1 MKNLILDFNDFKAFN
16 NDKPNKVTMWKGEG
30 SGMNLMNLKPGQEIK
45 PHIHDGD
52 HIWVVLEGS
61 GEFLSSGDKAEAITV
76 GSIVVA
82 PSGEEHGARNNTDG
96 NLVFASIT
104 V

>member
-1 MKNLILDFNDFKAFN
+1 MENMILDFNRFKKFSDEKHHKETLWTGN
-16 NDKPNKVTMWKGEG
+16 T
-30 SGMNLMNLKPGQEIK
+30 SRINLMNLKPGQEIH
-45 PHIHDGD
+45 PHVHNGD

-61 GEFLSSGDKAEAITV
+61 GEFLSSDKDPQVITT
-76 GSIVVA
+76 GMIVVA
-82 PSGEEHGARNNTDG
+82 PEGRDHGVRNHTKE

>member
-1 MKNLILDFNDFKAFN
+1 MGNLILDFNKFKKFS
-16 NDKPNKVTMWKGEG
+16 DEKHHKETLWTGDT
-30 SGMNLMNLKPGQEIK
+30 SRINLMNLKPGQEIK
-45 PHIHDGD
+45 PHVHNGD

-61 GEFLSSGDKAEAITV
+61 GEFLSSDKDPQAIST
-76 GSIVVA
+76 GNIVVA
-82 PSGEEHGARNNTDG
+82 PDGQAHGVRNNTDE

>member
-1 MKNLILDFNDFKAFN
+1 MENLILDFQKFKKFSDEKHHKEILWTGN
-16 NDKPNKVTMWKGEG
+16 T
-30 SGMNLMNLKPGQEIK
+30 SRINLMNLKPGQEIK

-61 GEFLSSGDKAEAITV
+61 GEFLSSDKEPQAIRE
-76 GSIVVA
+76 GIIVVA
-82 PSGEEHGARNNTDG
+82 PEGKDHGVRNNTNE